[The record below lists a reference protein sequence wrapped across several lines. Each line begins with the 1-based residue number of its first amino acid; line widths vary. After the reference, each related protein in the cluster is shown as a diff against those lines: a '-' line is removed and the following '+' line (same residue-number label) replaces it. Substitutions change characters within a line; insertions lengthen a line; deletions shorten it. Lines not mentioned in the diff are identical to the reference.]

1 MKKII
6 LVLILIVI
14 LGLAALLL
22 LGKKETHQI
31 VSSPPSTNNSLIA
44 ETHQAVPPLP
54 SEAATA
60 VRAGEGENLI
70 HTNAPALTESTN
82 VLTLIRTN
90 LHSLMPAP
98 DDAAPA
104 TPALPPTT
112 VLDNARVLIHNY
124 AAQFGENPVGN
135 NAEITAALTG
145 NNPKQANLL
154 RADSGLRVNEKGE
167 LLDAWG
173 TPFFFHQ
180 LAADRMEI
188 RSAGEDKK
196 LGTLDDQVTR

>member
-1 MKKII
+1 MKKI
-6 LVLILIVI
+6 VLIVIVI
-14 LGLAALLL
+14 LGLVALLL

-31 VSSPPSTNNSLIA
+31 VSSPPSTNDSLIA
-44 ETHQAVPPLP
+44 GTRQTVPPLP
-54 SEAATA
+54 AGAATA
-60 VRAGEGENLI
+60 AMDGEGERPVNQ
-70 HTNAPALTESTN
+70 NASATVSTESTN

-98 DDAAPA
+98 DDAASA

-135 NAEITAALTG
+135 NAEITAALMG
-145 NNPKQANLL
+145 KNDKQVNFL
-154 RADSGLRVNEKGE
+154 REDSGLRVNEKGE

-196 LGTLDDQVTR
+196 LWTLDDQVTR

>member
-1 MKKII
+1 MD
-6 LVLILIVI
+6 
-14 LGLAALLL
+14 
-22 LGKKETHQI
+22 
-31 VSSPPSTNNSLIA
+31 
-44 ETHQAVPPLP
+44 
-54 SEAATA
+54 
-60 VRAGEGENLI
+60 GEGENSVQS
-70 HTNAPALTESTN
+70 NAPAFTESTN
-82 VLTLIRTN
+82 DRVLIRTN

-98 DDAAPA
+98 DDAAST

-112 VLDNARVLIHNY
+112 VLDNARVLMHNY
-124 AAQFGENPVGN
+124 AAQFGENPVGD

-145 NNPKQANLL
+145 KNPKQVNFL
-154 RADSGLRVNEKGE
+154 REDSGLRVNDKGE

-196 LGTLDDQVTR
+196 LWTLDDQVTR

>member
-6 LVLILIVI
+6 LVLIVI
-14 LGLAALLL
+14 LGLVALLL

-31 VSSPPSTNNSLIA
+31 VSSPPSTNDSLIA
-44 ETHQAVPPLP
+44 GTRQTVPPLP
-54 SEAATA
+54 AGAATA
-60 VRAGEGENLI
+60 AMDGEGENSVQS
-70 HTNAPALTESTN
+70 NAPAFTESTN
-82 VLTLIRTN
+82 DRVLIRTN
-90 LHSLMPAP
+90 LHSLIPAP
-98 DDAAPA
+98 DISP
-104 TPALPPTT
+104 LPPTT

-124 AAQFGENPVGN
+124 AAQFGENPVGD
-135 NAEITAALTG
+135 NAEITAAITG
-145 NNPKQANLL
+145 KNPKQVNFL
-154 RADSGLRVNEKGE
+154 REDSGLRVNDKGE

-196 LGTLDDQVTR
+196 LWTLDDQVTR

>member
-1 MKKII
+1 M
-6 LVLILIVI
+6 
-14 LGLAALLL
+14 
-22 LGKKETHQI
+22 
-31 VSSPPSTNNSLIA
+31 TNPAIAPASIAPIA
-44 ETHQAVPPLP
+44 EP
-54 SEAATA
+54 ATSNQQPA
-60 VRAGEGENLI
+60 
-70 HTNAPALTESTN
+70 TNDR
-82 VLTLIRTN
+82 VLIRTN

-98 DDAAPA
+98 DDAAST

-112 VLDNARVLIHNY
+112 VLDNARVLLHNY

-135 NAEITAALTG
+135 NAEITAALMG
-145 NNPKQANLL
+145 KNDKQVNFL
-154 RADSGLRVNEKGE
+154 REDSGLRVNDKGE

-196 LGTLDDQVTR
+196 LWTLDDQVTR